1 MLSNSVWD
9 REKGKKYRSPAFSV
23 GSGKVTYEFR
33 NRRSSKI
40 FQNKIG
46 NINFLSTPIVET
58 RDGVIDSAYGERSVD
73 GYKYK
78 SVSHSHILPTLLD
91 SNSTV
96 LGHGFPV
103 KGGYENCT
111 MIGTTCSEGTD
122 VKCEVGKCRIGTL
135 SRVSGEKWRYDS
147 VTVSGLYY
155 FVFGRESVELQ
166 SITKGIYKLPAGAG
180 EISVDKVASISS
192 TVYLPPNTYT
202 SESFIRR
209 AILRSYG
216 NLEVRAIT
224 DSVDDFVRSIIGQN
238 FLEVKAE
245 PEIKDRLLGYLK
257 GEVDPVWYEFIEK
270 EIDTIWLD
278 RFLINNREFLISC
291 YNSLSTLYSRCVQV
305 ARSRVRHAR
314 VSEDADISR
323 PVYNRLPGVEGAY
336 NREGED
342 TAAKWLTSGTDDL
355 LSGSKLSI
363 DRFYRNTLNP
373 DTCYPLNLDWLAQ
386 HFGFIGGLWN
396 IEWPSDVKRKI
407 LKNAHVNMLEEDSL
421 WTRDQE
427 ADTLRSIDKSF
438 IEQLSADQS
447 TGEVTMTHRYI
458 SKGYDSDTELTSLS
472 QFNSLKVD
480 VSQWP
485 GLLPSRGSLI
495 SLLFMFWVLN
505 IKAPSPEEMVY
516 NTDDGTFR
524 VKSGLRANESTAPV
538 NLPLITDVL
547 RVGSDSDA
555 EVGNFPNQLIADIS
569 TSQDEESA
577 NTIVVRMPFYY
588 NRNGRTWDTT
598 VSVLENYVPCT
609 SLKRVQYAYSAADL
623 LVADDILFEPNG

>member
-9 REKGKKYRSPAFSV
+9 RERGKKYRSPAFSV
-23 GSGKVTYEFR
+23 RSGEVTYEFR

-40 FQNKIG
+40 FRNKIG

-58 RDGVIDSAYGERSVD
+58 RNGVIDSVYWERSVD
-73 GYKYK
+73 GYRYK

-111 MIGTTCSEGTD
+111 MIGATCSEGTN

-135 SRVSGEKWRYDS
+135 SRVEGEKWRYDS
-147 VTVSGLYY
+147 LTVSGLYY
-155 FVFGRESVELQ
+155 FVFGERSVELQ
-166 SITKGIYKLPAGAG
+166 SITKGVYKLPAGAG
-180 EISVDKVASISS
+180 EINVDKVASIAS

-245 PEIKDRLLGYLK
+245 PEIKDRLLSYLK
-257 GEVDPVWYEFIEK
+257 DEVDPVWYEFIES
-270 EIDTIWLD
+270 EIDSIWLN
-278 RFLINNREFLISC
+278 RFLINNREFLVSC
-291 YNSLSTLYSRCVQV
+291 YNSLSTLYSRCAQV
-305 ARSRVRHAR
+305 ARSRIRHAR
-314 VSEDADISR
+314 VFEDSDISR

-342 TAAKWLTSGTDDL
+342 TAAKWLTSGVDDL
-355 LSGSKLSI
+355 LSGAKLDI

-396 IEWPSDVKRKI
+396 TEWPSSVKRKI
-407 LKNAHVNMLEEDSL
+407 LKNAHVNMLDEDSL
-421 WTRDQE
+421 WTKDPSV
-427 ADTLRSIDKSF
+427 DTLRLIDKSF
-438 IEQLSADQS
+438 IEHFNINES
-447 TGEVTMTHRYI
+447 TGEVTTDYRYTMRE
-458 SKGYDSDTELTSLS
+458 YDSGTELTSLS

-480 VSQWP
+480 ISQWP
-485 GLLPSRGSLI
+485 GLLPSRGNLI

-516 NTDDGTFR
+516 NSVDNTFS

-538 NLPLITDVL
+538 NLPYITDVL
-547 RVGSDSDA
+547 KVGGNSDA
-555 EVGNFPNQLIADIS
+555 QVNNFHNQLIADIG
-569 TSQDEESA
+569 TSQDENSA
-577 NTIVVRMPFYY
+577 NTVVIRMPFYY
-588 NRNGRTWDTT
+588 NRNGRTWDAT
-598 VSVLENYVPCT
+598 VSVVENYVPCT
-609 SLKRVQYAYSAADL
+609 SIKRVQYSYAAADL